1 MAYKRYIKRG
11 GKLYGPY
18 VYHSKKTE
26 GRVTSEYRG
35 KISSDRNLIFLIMGL
50 SLLFLLIFV
59 STFDIRDSSLA
70 FTKNIVGLT
79 VEDEQDQKSVKF
91 DIKII
96 DFDSPAKLGE
106 FFDFTYFVK
115 GVAEINSDVEIDF
128 WIEVN
133 GEVITSGKDVIFLGS
148 FEEKTETTKLFLPS
162 NVESGVYEFYIRVTH
177 PSYSAESYR
186 TIEIQVDEGFVKIIP
201 IELKVLQ
208 IFAVIVLIILAL
220 IILFLIFY
228 LERKKIKAG
237 LILEER
243 WVKKHKISVLAFSLF
258 VVLGILAYSL
268 NLINILISWIKTPF
282 FSYALKIILAVFVFL
297 IAIFIAGKMN
307 LFERF
312 KIWRTK
318 RRGIRLFKEQKRR
331 RLKLLR
337 SKAKPKRIKLI
348 KAKPKTLTIRPLRY
362 GRQFRKAFF
371 NLVNIFIILIKNI
384 FRISSKLGEKV
395 FDNLKIFSRRIK
407 KKSRLIFD
415 ESKNLKKTLV
425 HFVKFNLSSIF
436 KLIKSE
442 KKPRKL
448 RKHKLEKFVKKK
460 VRLKLKIWSKIKF
473 KLDAIKIPRLW
484 NVEKLPEHLI
494 PKETQKEIREISSI
508 KSLPLWNLKKSGLK
522 SIELIQG
529 IIYKSSKSIN
539 NSVKSLG
546 IFLSAKSKGIGG
558 EGRKAVRKTERTI
571 EEIYEEVFHLLRG
584 IFGKKSYKDMIKDF
598 QKILVKGRNFTK
610 KHLKILKSLEETAIR
625 EFKLTEFRTRRNVGN
640 LEETAR
646 REFKLTKFRIHRNI
660 DNLRGEAEV
669 LIKKLGNYSRSL
681 DRKELEK
688 IRKTVSLSKG
698 RSTRLINK
706 IQYNLKNS
714 SIAIHDYLIKMQV
727 SYLRGLYN
735 IKMVFFKEKSE
746 LINLIKDLENRE
758 LVRMK
763 EEEDEKVRKILEQK
777 KEENRRKFFEKKVF
791 KDKLEEPKV
800 KIIPK
805 EEPEKQEQPED
816 KLEEPKPKIEII
828 PKEEPDKQE
837 KSMGN
842 IENKSAEDIIEDI
855 ARKEK
860 EKGEKL

>member
-18 VYHSKKTE
+18 VYHSKKTG

-79 VEDEQDQKSVKF
+79 VEDEQDQKSVRF

-162 NVESGVYEFYIRVTH
+162 NFESGVYEFYIRVTH

-201 IELKVLQ
+201 IELKGLQ

-258 VVLGILAYSL
+258 ILLGILAYSL
-268 NLINILISWIKTPF
+268 NLLNIFLLWIKTPF
-282 FSYALKIILAVFVFL
+282 FSYALKITLAAFVLL

-307 LFERF
+307 LFEKLR
-312 KIWRTK
+312 IWRAE
-318 RRGIRLFKEQKRR
+318 RRAIG
-331 RLKLLR
+331 LLR
-337 SKAKPKRIKLI
+337 AKAKREKSKKIKLKIKHKRIKLI

-395 FDNLKIFSRRIK
+395 FENLKIFLRIVK

-415 ESKNLKKTLV
+415 ESINLKKKLV
-425 HFVKFNLSSIF
+425 HFVK
-436 KLIKSE
+436 
-442 KKPRKL
+442 
-448 RKHKLEKFVKKK
+448 
-460 VRLKLKIWSKIKF
+460 
-473 KLDAIKIPRLW
+473 
-484 NVEKLPEHLI
+484 
-494 PKETQKEIREISSI
+494 
-508 KSLPLWNLKKSGLK
+508 
-522 SIELIQG
+522 
-529 IIYKSSKSIN
+529 
-539 NSVKSLG
+539 
-546 IFLSAKSKGIGG
+546 
-558 EGRKAVRKTERTI
+558 
-571 EEIYEEVFHLLRG
+571 
-584 IFGKKSYKDMIKDF
+584 
-598 QKILVKGRNFTK
+598 
-610 KHLKILKSLEETAIR
+610 
-625 EFKLTEFRTRRNVGN
+625 
-640 LEETAR
+640 
-646 REFKLTKFRIHRNI
+646 
-660 DNLRGEAEV
+660 
-669 LIKKLGNYSRSL
+669 
-681 DRKELEK
+681 
-688 IRKTVSLSKG
+688 
-698 RSTRLINK
+698 
-706 IQYNLKNS
+706 
-714 SIAIHDYLIKMQV
+714 
-727 SYLRGLYN
+727 
-735 IKMVFFKEKSE
+735 
-746 LINLIKDLENRE
+746 
-758 LVRMK
+758 
-763 EEEDEKVRKILEQK
+763 
-777 KEENRRKFFEKKVF
+777 
-791 KDKLEEPKV
+791 
-800 KIIPK
+800 
-805 EEPEKQEQPED
+805 
-816 KLEEPKPKIEII
+816 
-828 PKEEPDKQE
+828 
-837 KSMGN
+837 
-842 IENKSAEDIIEDI
+842 
-855 ARKEK
+855 
-860 EKGEKL
+860 